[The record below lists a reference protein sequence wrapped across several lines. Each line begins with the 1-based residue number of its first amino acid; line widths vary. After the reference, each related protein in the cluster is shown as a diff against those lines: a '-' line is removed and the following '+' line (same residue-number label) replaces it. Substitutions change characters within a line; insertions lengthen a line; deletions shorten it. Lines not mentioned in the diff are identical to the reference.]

1 MHKVYISEFIKQV
14 QSKGN
19 HKVQCSKFKVQ
30 SKSNM
35 RELIKEI
42 WSTSKRNK
50 LRTSLT
56 GFAVAW
62 GIFMLIFLLGA
73 GNGLI
78 NAQLQQSTR
87 FLANSMRVFP
97 GETSKAYKGLK
108 EGRSITLNDR
118 DILISNETYGQY
130 VDDVGGRLE
139 QYNVNINYGD
149 NYVASQSLVGV
160 APTHPKIDKTELIAG
175 RFINEIDMKDQ
186 RKNVVLSRSQAKELS
201 KDYRSL
207 VGKNVKISNLNFQVV
222 GIYKDDESRNNTE
235 AFIAYSTIKTIYAK
249 GDDAGSLEFTI
260 KNLKTQEDN
269 EQFEKNY
276 RASINNNHQAAPDD
290 DRTIWL
296 WNRYMDNIQMNQGIA
311 IMQTALWIVGLFT
324 LLSGIVGVSNIMLI
338 TVKERTREFGV
349 RKAIGAKPWSIL
361 KLIITESIIITSF
374 FGYIGMVCGV
384 AANEIMDATIGHTT
398 VDTGLFKA
406 AMFVNPTV
414 GLGTCIGATIAIVIA
429 GTIAGLI
436 PAIKAARIRP
446 IEALKAEE

>member
-1 MHKVYISEFIKQV
+1 MHMNSSLFTLHSSLLSEV
-14 QSKGN
+14 
-19 HKVQCSKFKVQ
+19 
-30 SKSNM
+30 
-35 RELIKEI
+35 

-118 DILISNETYGQY
+118 DILISNQTYGQY

-160 APTHPKIDKTELIAG
+160 APTHPKIDKTEMIAG
-175 RFINEIDMKDQ
+175 RFINEIDMKEQ

-222 GIYKDDESRNNTE
+222 GIYKDDESRNNTD

-446 IEALKAEE
+446 IEALRAE

>member
-1 MHKVYISEFIKQV
+1 
-14 QSKGN
+14 
-19 HKVQCSKFKVQ
+19 
-30 SKSNM
+30 M

-108 EGRSITLNDR
+108 EGRSITLNDK
-118 DILISNETYGQY
+118 DILISNQTYGQY

-175 RFINEIDMKDQ
+175 RFINEIDMKEQ
-186 RKNVVLSRSQAKELS
+186 RKNVVLSRSQAKELC

-429 GTIAGLI
+429 GTTAGLI

-446 IEALKAEE
+446 IEALRAE

>member
-1 MHKVYISEFIKQV
+1 
-14 QSKGN
+14 
-19 HKVQCSKFKVQ
+19 
-30 SKSNM
+30 M

-108 EGRSITLNDR
+108 EGRSITLNDK
-118 DILISNETYGQY
+118 DILISNKTYGQY

-290 DRTIWL
+290 ERTIWL

-311 IMQTALWIVGLFT
+311 IMQTALWIVSLFN
-324 LLSGIVGVSNIMLI
+324 LLSGSVGVSNIMLI

-398 VDTGLFKA
+398 IDTGLFKA

-414 GLGTCIGATIAIVIA
+414 GIGTCIGATITIVIA

-446 IEALKAEE
+446 IEALRAE

>member
-1 MHKVYISEFIKQV
+1 
-14 QSKGN
+14 
-19 HKVQCSKFKVQ
+19 
-30 SKSNM
+30 M

-108 EGRSITLNDR
+108 EGRSITLNDK
-118 DILISNETYGQY
+118 DILISNKTYGQY

-175 RFINEIDMKDQ
+175 RFINEIDMKEQ
-186 RKNVVLSRSQAKELS
+186 RKNVVLSRSQAKELC

-222 GIYKDDESRNNTE
+222 GIYKDDESRNNTD

-290 DRTIWL
+290 ERTIWL

-414 GLGTCIGATIAIVIA
+414 GIGTCIGATITIVIA
-429 GTIAGLI
+429 GTIAGVI

-446 IEALKAEE
+446 IEALRAE

>member
-1 MHKVYISEFIKQV
+1 MHMNASLFTLHSSLLSEV
-14 QSKGN
+14 
-19 HKVQCSKFKVQ
+19 
-30 SKSNM
+30 
-35 RELIKEI
+35 

-108 EGRSITLNDR
+108 EGRSITLNDK
-118 DILISNETYGQY
+118 DILISNKTYGQH

-175 RFINEIDMKDQ
+175 RFINEIDMKEQ
-186 RKNVVLSRSQAKELS
+186 RKNVVLSRSQAKELC

-260 KNLKTQEDN
+260 KNLKTREDN
-269 EQFEKNY
+269 KQFEKNY

-290 DRTIWL
+290 ERTIWL

-414 GLGTCIGATIAIVIA
+414 GIGTCIGATITIVIA

-446 IEALKAEE
+446 IEALRAE

>member
-1 MHKVYISEFIKQV
+1 
-14 QSKGN
+14 
-19 HKVQCSKFKVQ
+19 
-30 SKSNM
+30 M

-118 DILISNETYGQY
+118 DILISNQTYGQY

-186 RKNVVLSRSQAKELS
+186 RKNVVLSRSQAKELC

-235 AFIAYSTIKTIYAK
+235 AFTAYSTVKIIYAK

-269 EQFEKNY
+269 KQFEKNY

-446 IEALKAEE
+446 IEALRAE

>member
-1 MHKVYISEFIKQV
+1 
-14 QSKGN
+14 
-19 HKVQCSKFKVQ
+19 
-30 SKSNM
+30 M

-108 EGRSITLNDR
+108 EGRSITLNDK
-118 DILISNETYGQY
+118 DILISNQTYGQY

-175 RFINEIDMKDQ
+175 RFINEIDMKEQ
-186 RKNVVLSRSQAKELS
+186 RKNVVLSRSQAKELC

-235 AFIAYSTIKTIYAK
+235 AFIAYSTVKIIYAK

-269 EQFEKNY
+269 EKFEKNY

-290 DRTIWL
+290 EQTIWL

-414 GLGTCIGATIAIVIA
+414 GIGTCIGATIAIVIA

-446 IEALKAEE
+446 IEALRAE

>member
-1 MHKVYISEFIKQV
+1 MHMNSSLFTLHSSLLSEV
-14 QSKGN
+14 
-19 HKVQCSKFKVQ
+19 
-30 SKSNM
+30 
-35 RELIKEI
+35 

-108 EGRSITLNDR
+108 EGRSITLNDK
-118 DILISNETYGQY
+118 DILISNKTYGQY

-175 RFINEIDMKDQ
+175 RFINEIDMKEQ
-186 RKNVVLSRSQAKELS
+186 RKNVVLSRSQAKELC

-260 KNLKTQEDN
+260 KNLKTKEDN
-269 EQFEKNY
+269 EKFEKNY

-290 DRTIWL
+290 ERTIWL

-414 GLGTCIGATIAIVIA
+414 GIGTCIGATITIVIA

-446 IEALKAEE
+446 IEALRAE

>member
-1 MHKVYISEFIKQV
+1 
-14 QSKGN
+14 
-19 HKVQCSKFKVQ
+19 
-30 SKSNM
+30 M

-118 DILISNETYGQY
+118 DILISNQTYGQY

-175 RFINEIDMKDQ
+175 RFINEIDMKEQ
-186 RKNVVLSRSQAKELS
+186 RKNVVLSRSQAKELC
-201 KDYRSL
+201 KDYHSL

-290 DRTIWL
+290 ERTIWL

-414 GLGTCIGATIAIVIA
+414 GLGTCIGATITIVIA

-446 IEALKAEE
+446 IEALRAE

>member
-1 MHKVYISEFIKQV
+1 
-14 QSKGN
+14 
-19 HKVQCSKFKVQ
+19 
-30 SKSNM
+30 M

-108 EGRSITLNDR
+108 EGRSITLNDK
-118 DILISNETYGQY
+118 DILISNKTYGQY

-260 KNLKTQEDN
+260 KNLKTKEDN
-269 EQFEKNY
+269 KQFEKNY

-290 DRTIWL
+290 ERTIWL

-414 GLGTCIGATIAIVIA
+414 GLGTCIGATITIVIA

-446 IEALKAEE
+446 IEALRAE

>member
-1 MHKVYISEFIKQV
+1 
-14 QSKGN
+14 
-19 HKVQCSKFKVQ
+19 
-30 SKSNM
+30 M

-118 DILISNETYGQY
+118 DILISNKTYGQY

-175 RFINEIDMKDQ
+175 RFINEIDMKEQ
-186 RKNVVLSRSQAKELS
+186 RKNVVLSRSQAKELC

-290 DRTIWL
+290 GRTIWL

-446 IEALKAEE
+446 IEALRAE

>member
-1 MHKVYISEFIKQV
+1 
-14 QSKGN
+14 
-19 HKVQCSKFKVQ
+19 
-30 SKSNM
+30 M

-108 EGRSITLNDR
+108 EGRSITLNDK
-118 DILISNETYGQY
+118 DILISNKTYGQY

-139 QYNVNINYGD
+139 QNNLNINYGD

-160 APTHPKIDKTELIAG
+160 APTHPKIDKTELTAG
-175 RFINEIDMKDQ
+175 RFINEIDMKEQ
-186 RKNVVLSRSQAKELS
+186 RKNVVLSRSQAKELC

-260 KNLKTQEDN
+260 KNLKTREDN
-269 EQFEKNY
+269 KQFEKNY

-290 DRTIWL
+290 ERTIWL

-414 GLGTCIGATIAIVIA
+414 GIGTCIGATITIVIA
-429 GTIAGLI
+429 GTIAGVI

-446 IEALKAEE
+446 IEALRAE

>member
-1 MHKVYISEFIKQV
+1 MHMNSSLFTLHSSLLSEV
-14 QSKGN
+14 
-19 HKVQCSKFKVQ
+19 
-30 SKSNM
+30 
-35 RELIKEI
+35 

-87 FLANSMRVFP
+87 FLANSIRVFP

-108 EGRSITLNDR
+108 EGRNITLNDR
-118 DILISNETYGQY
+118 DILISNQTYGQY

-160 APTHPKIDKTELIAG
+160 APTHPKIDKTELIDG

-186 RKNVVLSRSQAKELS
+186 RKNVVLSRSQAKELC
-201 KDYRSL
+201 KDYHSL

-414 GLGTCIGATIAIVIA
+414 GIGTCIGATIAIVIA

-446 IEALKAEE
+446 IEALRAE

>member
-1 MHKVYISEFIKQV
+1 
-14 QSKGN
+14 
-19 HKVQCSKFKVQ
+19 
-30 SKSNM
+30 M

-108 EGRSITLNDR
+108 EGRSITLNDK
-118 DILISNETYGQY
+118 DILISNKTYGQY

-175 RFINEIDMKDQ
+175 RFINEIDMKEQ
-186 RKNVVLSRSQAKELS
+186 RKNVVLSRSQAKELC

-414 GLGTCIGATIAIVIA
+414 GIGTCIGATITIVIA

-436 PAIKAARIRP
+436 PAI
-446 IEALKAEE
+446 

>member
-1 MHKVYISEFIKQV
+1 
-14 QSKGN
+14 
-19 HKVQCSKFKVQ
+19 
-30 SKSNM
+30 M

-118 DILISNETYGQY
+118 DILISNKTYGQY

-160 APTHPKIDKTELIAG
+160 APTHPKIDKTEMIAG
-175 RFINEIDMKDQ
+175 RFINEIDMKEQ
-186 RKNVVLSRSQAKELS
+186 RKNVVLSRSQAKELC

-398 VDTGLFKA
+398 IDTGLFKA

-414 GLGTCIGATIAIVIA
+414 GIGTCIGATITIVIA

-446 IEALKAEE
+446 IEALRAE

>member
-1 MHKVYISEFIKQV
+1 
-14 QSKGN
+14 
-19 HKVQCSKFKVQ
+19 
-30 SKSNM
+30 M

-108 EGRSITLNDR
+108 EGRSITLNDK
-118 DILISNETYGQY
+118 DILISNKTYGQY

-175 RFINEIDMKDQ
+175 RFINEIDMKEQ

-201 KDYRSL
+201 KDYHSL

-276 RASINNNHQAAPDD
+276 RASINNNHRAAPDD

-414 GLGTCIGATIAIVIA
+414 GIGTCIGATIAIVIA

-446 IEALKAEE
+446 IEALRAE

>member
-1 MHKVYISEFIKQV
+1 
-14 QSKGN
+14 
-19 HKVQCSKFKVQ
+19 
-30 SKSNM
+30 M

-50 LRTSLT
+50 LRTTLT

-108 EGRSITLNDR
+108 EGRSITLNDK
-118 DILISNETYGQY
+118 DILISNQTYGQY

-160 APTHPKIDKTELIAG
+160 APTHPKIDKTEMIAG
-175 RFINEIDMKDQ
+175 RFINEIDMKEQ
-186 RKNVVLSRSQAKELS
+186 RKNVVLSRSQAKELC

-222 GIYKDDESRNNTE
+222 GIYKDDESRNNTD

-269 EQFEKNY
+269 EKFEKNY

-446 IEALKAEE
+446 IEALRAE

>member
-1 MHKVYISEFIKQV
+1 
-14 QSKGN
+14 
-19 HKVQCSKFKVQ
+19 
-30 SKSNM
+30 M

-108 EGRSITLNDR
+108 EGRSITLNDK
-118 DILISNETYGQY
+118 DILISNKTYGQY
-130 VDDVGGRLE
+130 IDDVGGRLE

-175 RFINEIDMKDQ
+175 RFINEIDMKEQ
-186 RKNVVLSRSQAKELS
+186 RKNVVLSRSQAKELC

-436 PAIKAARIRP
+436 PAIKAAKIRP
-446 IEALKAEE
+446 IEALRAE

>member
-1 MHKVYISEFIKQV
+1 
-14 QSKGN
+14 
-19 HKVQCSKFKVQ
+19 
-30 SKSNM
+30 M

-118 DILISNETYGQY
+118 DILISNQTYGQY

-175 RFINEIDMKDQ
+175 RFINEIDMKEQ

-414 GLGTCIGATIAIVIA
+414 GLGTCIGATITIVIA

-446 IEALKAEE
+446 IEALRAE

>member
-118 DILISNETYGQY
+118 DILISNQTYGQY

-175 RFINEIDMKDQ
+175 RFINEIDMKEQ
-186 RKNVVLSRSQAKELS
+186 RKNVVLSRSQAKELC

-414 GLGTCIGATIAIVIA
+414 GLGTCIGATITIVIA
-429 GTIAGLI
+429 GTVAGLI

-446 IEALKAEE
+446 IEALRAE

>member
-1 MHKVYISEFIKQV
+1 
-14 QSKGN
+14 
-19 HKVQCSKFKVQ
+19 
-30 SKSNM
+30 M

-108 EGRSITLNDR
+108 EGRSITLNDK
-118 DILISNETYGQY
+118 DILISNKTYGQY

-175 RFINEIDMKDQ
+175 RFINEIDMKEQ
-186 RKNVVLSRSQAKELS
+186 RKNVVLSRSQAKELC

-222 GIYKDDESRNNTE
+222 GIYKDDESRNNTD

-446 IEALKAEE
+446 IEALRAE

>member
-1 MHKVYISEFIKQV
+1 
-14 QSKGN
+14 
-19 HKVQCSKFKVQ
+19 
-30 SKSNM
+30 M

-118 DILISNETYGQY
+118 DILISNQTYGQY

-186 RKNVVLSRSQAKELS
+186 RKNVVLSRSQAKELC

-235 AFIAYSTIKTIYAK
+235 AFIAYSTVKIIYAK

-269 EQFEKNY
+269 EKFEKNY

-446 IEALKAEE
+446 IEALRAE

>member
-1 MHKVYISEFIKQV
+1 
-14 QSKGN
+14 
-19 HKVQCSKFKVQ
+19 
-30 SKSNM
+30 M

-62 GIFMLIFLLGA
+62 GIFMLVFLLGA

-108 EGRSITLNDR
+108 EGRSITLNDK
-118 DILISNETYGQY
+118 DILISNKTYGQY

-175 RFINEIDMKDQ
+175 RFINEIDMKEQ
-186 RKNVVLSRSQAKELS
+186 RKNVVLSRSQAKELC

-222 GIYKDDESRNNTE
+222 GIYKDDESRTNTE

-260 KNLKTQEDN
+260 KNLKTKEDN

-290 DRTIWL
+290 ERTIWL

-414 GLGTCIGATIAIVIA
+414 GISTCIGATITIVIA

-446 IEALKAEE
+446 IEALRAE

>member
-1 MHKVYISEFIKQV
+1 
-14 QSKGN
+14 
-19 HKVQCSKFKVQ
+19 
-30 SKSNM
+30 M

-97 GETSKAYKGLK
+97 GATSKAYKGLK
-108 EGRSITLNDR
+108 EGRSITLNDK
-118 DILISNETYGQY
+118 DILISNKTYGQY

-222 GIYKDDESRNNTE
+222 GIYKDDESRNNTD

-260 KNLKTQEDN
+260 KNLKTKEDN

-290 DRTIWL
+290 ERTIWL

-398 VDTGLFKA
+398 IDTGLFKA

-414 GLGTCIGATIAIVIA
+414 GIGTCIGATITIVIA

-446 IEALKAEE
+446 IEALRAE

>member
-1 MHKVYISEFIKQV
+1 
-14 QSKGN
+14 
-19 HKVQCSKFKVQ
+19 
-30 SKSNM
+30 M

-118 DILISNETYGQY
+118 DILISNQTYGQY

-186 RKNVVLSRSQAKELS
+186 RKNVVLSRSQAKELC

-398 VDTGLFKA
+398 IDTGLFKA

-414 GLGTCIGATIAIVIA
+414 GIGTCIGATITIVIA

-446 IEALKAEE
+446 IEALRAE

>member
-1 MHKVYISEFIKQV
+1 
-14 QSKGN
+14 
-19 HKVQCSKFKVQ
+19 
-30 SKSNM
+30 M

-118 DILISNETYGQY
+118 DILISNKTYGQY

-175 RFINEIDMKDQ
+175 RFINEIDMKEQ
-186 RKNVVLSRSQAKELS
+186 RKNVVLSRSQAKELC

-249 GDDAGSLEFTI
+249 GDDAGNLEFTI

-414 GLGTCIGATIAIVIA
+414 GIGTCIGATITIVIA

-446 IEALKAEE
+446 IEALRAE

>member
-1 MHKVYISEFIKQV
+1 
-14 QSKGN
+14 
-19 HKVQCSKFKVQ
+19 
-30 SKSNM
+30 M

-118 DILISNETYGQY
+118 DILISNQTYGQY

-139 QYNVNINYGD
+139 QYNLNINYGD

-186 RKNVVLSRSQAKELS
+186 RKNVVLSRSQAKELC

-414 GLGTCIGATIAIVIA
+414 GIGTCIGATITIVIA

-446 IEALKAEE
+446 IEALRAE

>member
-1 MHKVYISEFIKQV
+1 
-14 QSKGN
+14 
-19 HKVQCSKFKVQ
+19 
-30 SKSNM
+30 M

-108 EGRSITLNDR
+108 EGRSITLNDK
-118 DILISNETYGQY
+118 DILISNKTYGQY

-175 RFINEIDMKDQ
+175 RFINEIDMKEQ
-186 RKNVVLSRSQAKELS
+186 RKNVVLSRSQAKELC

-207 VGKNVKISNLNFQVV
+207 VGKNVKISNLNFLVV

-269 EQFEKNY
+269 KQFEKNY

-290 DRTIWL
+290 ERTIWL

-414 GLGTCIGATIAIVIA
+414 GIGTCIGATITIVIA

-446 IEALKAEE
+446 IEALRAE

>member
-1 MHKVYISEFIKQV
+1 MHMNSSLFTLRSSLLSEV
-14 QSKGN
+14 
-19 HKVQCSKFKVQ
+19 
-30 SKSNM
+30 
-35 RELIKEI
+35 

-118 DILISNETYGQY
+118 DILISNQTYGQY

-186 RKNVVLSRSQAKELS
+186 RKNVVLSRSQAKELC

-222 GIYKDDESRNNTE
+222 GIYKDDESRNNTD

-414 GLGTCIGATIAIVIA
+414 GIGTCIGATIAIVIA

-446 IEALKAEE
+446 IEALRAE

>member
-1 MHKVYISEFIKQV
+1 
-14 QSKGN
+14 
-19 HKVQCSKFKVQ
+19 
-30 SKSNM
+30 M

-78 NAQLQQSTR
+78 KAQLQQSTR

-108 EGRSITLNDR
+108 EGRSITLNDK
-118 DILISNETYGQY
+118 DILISNKTYGQY

-222 GIYKDDESRNNTE
+222 GIYKDDESRNNTD

-260 KNLKTQEDN
+260 KNLKTKEDN

-290 DRTIWL
+290 ERTIWL

-398 VDTGLFKA
+398 IDTGLFKA

-414 GLGTCIGATIAIVIA
+414 GIGTCIGATITIVIA

-446 IEALKAEE
+446 IEALRAE